1 MLANQHDKSVS
12 PRFTDFVHAKW
23 VYKALE
29 WNELAAMF
37 IPASRQ
43 FGPSEELRKYP
54 SNLRGLCSF
63 MKNAHRDGM
72 ITRPSWQALFPG
84 EDPNAF
90 GEPRRNSG
98 FRIQEEKSMPGL
110 TG

>member
-1 MLANQHDKSVS
+1 MLAIQHGKSVS

-29 WNELAAMF
+29 WNELAVMF

-43 FGPSEELRKYP
+43 FGPSEKLRTYS

-63 MKNAHRDGM
+63 LENAHMEGM
-72 ITRPSWQALFPG
+72 ITRPSWQALFLG
-84 EDPNAF
+84 
-90 GEPRRNSG
+90 R
-98 FRIQEEKSMPGL
+98 
-110 TG
+110 T